1 MKLVSFEQPHG
12 KSGRGQFLG
21 HQSWGAVV
29 GAGANAGV
37 IDLGARFA
45 PTSTAPASTTSA
57 STTSAATTATPSLK
71 SALLPEHL
79 ATLAKLVRDCK
90 PDHALADLKLR
101 KPVPDAEKIIC
112 VGVNYAERNDE
123 YKDASD
129 TPKFP
134 SLFMRT
140 PDSLVAHGEN
150 LLRPPES
157 RQLDYEGEIV
167 IVIGQGGRRIARENA
182 LQHIAGLTIMNEGT
196 IRDWLRHGK
205 FNVTQGKNF
214 VASGSIGPWLVTSD
228 EIADMT
234 QMNLITRVNGEVR
247 QSDNTSR
254 MMFPFT
260 ELIRYISQ
268 FMLLKTGD
276 IIATGTPTG
285 AGARFEPPKWLVP
298 GDVVEV
304 QVEGIG
310 LLSNTVADELVR

>member
-1 MKLVSFEQPHG
+1 MKLISFEQPHG
-12 KSGRGQFLG
+12 RSGRGQFLG
-21 HQSWGAVV
+21 RSSWGAVI
-29 GAGANAGV
+29 GEDANAAV
-37 IDLGARFA
+37 IDLGARLTDA
-45 PTSTAPASTTSA
+45 PTLKAALAPTLLAQ
-57 STTSAATTATPSLK
+57 AA
-71 SALLPEHL
+71 E
-79 ATLAKLVRDCK
+79 LVRTSK
-90 PDHALADLKLR
+90 PDHALADLKLL

-123 YKDASD
+123 YNDASAA
-129 TPKFP
+129 PKFP

-140 PDSLVAHGEN
+140 PDSLVAHGDN

-157 RQLDYEGEIV
+157 TQLDYEGEIV

-214 VASGSIGPWLVTSD
+214 VASGAIGPWIVTSD
-228 EIADMT
+228 EIADMNDISIT
-234 QMNLITRVNGEVR
+234 TRVNGELR
-247 QSDNTSR
+247 QDDNTRR

-276 IIATGTPTG
+276 IIATGTPIG

-298 GDVVEV
+298 GDLV
-304 QVEGIG
+304 QVQVAGVG
-310 LLSNTVADELVR
+310 LLSNTVADEQIR